1 MSLLDTNYQDQR
13 LTPSEKKKI
22 KPAIQAGVMNY
33 MPSEMVTVPK
43 IAKSSPD
50 TPTAK
55 LAYITPEEQDILID
69 LNLYG
74 SLDGKPNRGPGGI
87 PSLEG
92 DFGSPTGNTYS
103 GGSAGEDG
111 GSFTGGGG
119 GRQDSESQY
128 GGSPYDSSQNV
139 SDRGTGFTY
148 GANSP
153 TVPDNDNYQ
162 DRIQRIASGTE
173 PGFRPQDDRPFGL
186 SKEEAYRQGRITKDQ
201 YEAPAV
207 LESQFVDERS
217 PFKRGVDNVV
227 DFFKSGGILGNV
239 LGGMSSF
246 SEGLQQKAISFSL
259 NKKLS
264 DIYEANPDFEDYE
277 SLDEIPGEIGA
288 KVRKLESDLQGL
300 RDGTFKQS
308 DYTEEYGSGDVTNPL
323 DASFNPDLLSDRDQ
337 RNLQN
342 LFTPELAYAVS
353 GQTPQ
358 DSMVNQYFNNMNMN
372 QGSPLSSNLQT
383 DYNNAKNSINSI
395 LGVLPPSQQ
404 FGFSA
409 DPYGGLMA
417 SNLTTNPFNIDYLRR
432 LGLI

>member
-13 LTPSEKKKI
+13 LTPSQKKKI
-22 KPAIQAGVMNY
+22 KPAIQGGGYNY
-33 MPSEMVTVPK
+33 LGEQEEVTVPK
-43 IAKSSPD
+43 KWLSDPD
-50 TPTAK
+50 HVVAE
-55 LAYITPEEQDILID
+55 LAYITPREKKILLDID
-69 LNLYG
+69 LYG
-74 SLDGKPNRGPGGI
+74 SLDGKPNNAPGGLD
-87 PSLEG
+87 SLQG
-92 DFGSPTGNTYS
+92 DMGTISRSSGGGTGNTT
-103 GGSAGEDG
+103 GGS
-111 GSFTGGGG
+111 SSGGGG

-153 TVPDNDNYQ
+153 TVPDNNNYQ

-217 PFKRGVDNVV
+217 PFKRGVDNVL

-246 SEGLQQKAISFSL
+246 SEGLQQKAMTFSL
-259 NKKLS
+259 NKRLS
-264 DIYEANPDFEDYE
+264 DIYEDNPDFEDYE

-288 KVRKLESDLQGL
+288 KVRDLESDLQGV

-308 DYTEEYGSGDVTNPL
+308 DFTAKYGSGDATNPL

-404 FGFSA
+404 FGYSA